1 MLKNHDHVLA
11 SLSRSDMPIFS
22 YLLSNLT
29 SKGAMLRT
37 GYSATVYGTLQA
49 WECRESLTVNPESS
63 GSSAGRAHSSSEAGG
78 WTCTA
83 HHRQI

>member
-1 MLKNHDHVLA
+1 MLKNHNHVLA
-11 SLSRSDMPIFS
+11 SLSRLDMPIFS

-29 SKGAMLRT
+29 SKRIMLST
-37 GYSATVYGTLQA
+37 GYFATDMGQA
-49 WECRESLTVNPESS
+49 WEGRESLTANPESS